1 MRWLLKGKFK
11 LFRGQTGF
19 SLIEVTFAV
28 GLLAIIGVV
37 FIGSLNT
44 AYRSVG
50 VLDEKIQAEALARS
64 QMEYIK
70 DSPYNDSG
78 NYTVTVDLPTQYSMS
93 INVQDITPT
102 PTLQENTLQEIKVSV
117 SRPTGE
123 GDRPIFSVSTYK
135 VKE

>member
-1 MRWLLKGKFK
+1 MRWLLKGNLR
-11 LFRGQTGF
+11 LFREQKGI
-19 SLIEVTFAV
+19 SLLEILIAV
-28 GLLAIIGVV
+28 GILSVIGVV

-50 VLDEKIQAEALARS
+50 VLDEQTQAEALARS
-64 QMEYIK
+64 QMEDIK
-70 DSPYNDSG
+70 DSTYQDSG
-78 NYTVTVDLPTQYSMS
+78 NYTVTVDLPPQYSIS
-93 INVQDITPT
+93 IDAEVPT
-102 PTLQENTLQEIKVSV
+102 IVSANTTTLQEITVSV

>member
-19 SLIEVTFAV
+19 TLIEVTFAV
-28 GLLAIIGVV
+28 GLLALIGVV

-50 VLDEKIQAEALARS
+50 VLDEQTQAEALARS
-64 QMEYIK
+64 QMEDIK
-70 DSPYNDSG
+70 DSTYQDSG
-78 NYTVTVDLPTQYSMS
+78 NYTVTVDLPPQYSIS
-93 INVQDITPT
+93 IDVEVPT
-102 PTLQENTLQEIKVSV
+102 IVSANTTTLQEITVSI